1 VRRLASVAIAMAL
14 VSLVPPHG
22 ARAAEYEMATA
33 VRYVVDPA
41 AGRIAV
47 TAEVTFTNTF
57 PNPAGQISGFDH
69 VDLAIQAGASE
80 VAAAD
85 ERGSLQVDLAASDGA
100 LLASVRTRSRVRY
113 EGTVS
118 FSLSYVMADGATPD
132 LHVQS
137 RVVKFPAWGFGTSS
151 QVTVSLPAGYE
162 VRADGDPMLT
172 ETGESG
178 LSLTSGAIS
187 APDRWLAVITAIRPG
202 DYVTRAATVALASGT
217 IDLQVRSWGDDPAW
231 GDQTLSLLAAGLP
244 MLEDAIGLPY
254 PRVGP
259 LVVTEAAGGE
269 ISTGELPPSAAEIE
283 VAFDGSAFT
292 LLHQA
297 AHIWISIE
305 LAADRWI
312 REGLASHYAARVA
325 VDLGVPQPFDPAA
338 RAAELA
344 ADAQPL
350 ASWGASSAGP
360 RADAYGYAASWALID
375 RIVTEVGEE
384 DLGMALRRITTG
396 LSAYDATDP
405 DVVAAGEPRFSAVDT
420 RRFLDQLAAVGGVDL
435 AELFEEA
442 ALGPDSTG
450 ELGEREQARA
460 DYRRLVALAGDWGAP
475 DPIRA
480 DMSAWRFDE
489 ARSAIGEATAWL
501 GERDELLAR
510 VATAG
515 MAAPDRLRERFAL
528 DGGGPGSRAELD
540 AERAVV
546 DSYLEVHQLAVDARG
561 PLDRIGLF
569 GGADPQRMLA
579 EAGIS
584 FGDGEL
590 QEAAT
595 SLDRLRLRLDR
606 AQADGVVRLAGGA
619 MLVALIGFGVGA
631 TVRRRAG
638 SHYTAAP

>member
-1 VRRLASVAIAMAL
+1 MRRLACAVALAL
-14 VSLVPPHG
+14 VALVPPGG
-22 ARAAEYEMATA
+22 ARAAEYEMATT
-33 VRYVVDPA
+33 VRYVVDPVA
-41 AGRIAV
+41 SRIAV

-85 ERGSLQVDLAASDGA
+85 AKGLLQVDLAASDGA

-113 EGTVS
+113 EQTVS
-118 FSLSYVMADGATPD
+118 FSLSYVLADAATPD
-132 LHVQS
+132 LHVRS

-151 QVTVSLPAGYE
+151 QVTVTLPTGYE

-172 ETGESG
+172 DADESG
-178 LSLTSGAIS
+178 SSLTSGAIPD
-187 APDRWLAVITAIRPG
+187 PDRWLAVITAMRPG
-202 DYVTRAATVALASGT
+202 DYVTGSASVALTSGT
-217 IDLQVRSWGDDPAW
+217 IDLQVRSWRDDPAW
-231 GDQTLSLLAAGLP
+231 GDRTLSLLVAALP
-244 MLEDAIGLPY
+244 MLEEAIGLPY

-297 AHIWISIE
+297 AHIWISDE

-325 VDLGVPQPFDPAA
+325 APLGVPQPFDPAV
-338 RAAELA
+338 RAGELA
-344 ADAQPL
+344 VDAQPL

-375 RIVTEVGEE
+375 RIATEVGEE
-384 DLGMALRRITTG
+384 DLGMALKRIIAG
-396 LSAYDATDP
+396 LSAYDPADP
-405 DVVAAGEPRFSAVDT
+405 DAVAAGEPRFSAVDT
-420 RRFLDQLAAVGGVDL
+420 RRLLDQLAAVGGVDL
-435 AELFEEA
+435 ADFFEET
-442 ALGPDSTG
+442 ALGPDSAG
-450 ELGEREQARA
+450 ELAKRELARA
-460 DYRRLVALAGDWGAP
+460 DYRRLVAMAGDWGAP

-480 DMSAWRFDE
+480 EMAAWRFDE
-489 ARSAIGEATAWL
+489 ARSAMEEAMAWL
-501 GERDELLAR
+501 GERDELLGR

-515 MAAPDRLRERFAL
+515 IAAPDRLRERFAL
-528 DGGGPGSRAELD
+528 DGGGPGSRAELE

-546 DSYLEVHQLAVDARG
+546 DAYLEVRQRAMEARG

-569 GGADPQRMLA
+569 GGDDPQRILA

-584 FGDGEL
+584 FGDGKL
-590 QEAAT
+590 QEAAA

-606 AQADGVVRLAGGA
+606 AQGDGAVRLAGGA
-619 MLVALIGFGVGA
+619 MLLAVIGIGVGA
-631 TVRRRAG
+631 YVRRRAG